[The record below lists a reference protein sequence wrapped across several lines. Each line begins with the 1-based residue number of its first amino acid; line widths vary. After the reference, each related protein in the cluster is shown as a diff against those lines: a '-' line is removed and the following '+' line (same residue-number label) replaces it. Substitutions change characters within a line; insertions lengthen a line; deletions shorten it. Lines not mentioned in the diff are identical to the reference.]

1 LTPFLLTSVPGAE
14 YTVAAFQGA
23 AHEPPPPPPLPAL
36 VVTLTGLLCADIPNE
51 SLAATVKL
59 YVVEAAKPE
68 TVKLAPVV
76 VPIELPFSKT
86 V

>member
-1 LTPFLLTSVPGAE
+1 MLGTPAQAPV
-14 YTVAAFQGA
+14 
-23 AHEPPPPPPLPAL
+23 PPPPPLV
-36 VVTLTGLLCADIPNE
+36 VVTLIELLCADIPNE

-59 YVVEAAKPE
+59 YVVEAVKPD
-68 TVKLAPVV
+68 TVKLVPLL